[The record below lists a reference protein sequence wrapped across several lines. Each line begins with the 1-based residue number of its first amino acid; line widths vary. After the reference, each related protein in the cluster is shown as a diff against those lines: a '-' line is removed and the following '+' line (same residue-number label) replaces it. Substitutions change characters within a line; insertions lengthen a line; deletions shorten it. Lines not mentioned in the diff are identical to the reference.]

1 MSVQYT
7 FVDSTDAASKMYEV
21 GDPRRY
27 TYGDLPEH
35 LGGHEYETH
44 IDRGAVS
51 KLVEL
56 FDCKSVIDVGCG
68 PGGMLEHF
76 HSLGMDF
83 LGIDGDYVVERPPHI
98 ADHVATH
105 DYETGPYI
113 PEKTYDLAWCVEF
126 VEHIWAK
133 HMPNFIETFKKAK
146 YVIFT
151 HAVPGQAGH
160 HHVNCQ
166 NTDYWVGVMNAHGFD
181 ILVEETKAVR
191 AASTMQAKYIVDTGL
206 VFKNNN
212 I

>member
-1 MSVQYT
+1 
-7 FVDSTDAASKMYEV
+7 
-21 GDPRRY
+21 
-27 TYGDLPEH
+27 
-35 LGGHEYETH
+35 
-44 IDRGAVS
+44 
-51 KLVEL
+51 
-56 FDCKSVIDVGCG
+56 
-68 PGGMLEHF
+68 
-76 HSLGMDF
+76 
-83 LGIDGDYVVERPPHI
+83 
-98 ADHVATH
+98 
-105 DYETGPYI
+105 
-113 PEKTYDLAWCVEF
+113 
-126 VEHIWAK
+126 
-133 HMPNFIETFKKAK
+133 MPNFIETFKKAK